1 MFDKIRNK
9 HFAHI
14 FSVLGVTAKQL
25 SAAQVSVYVVQYVCT
40 ITIGSDGSDSQLSH
54 FSFLPT
60 KLSNWPQKKLFRPAK
75 VQNILQ
81 YHKCL
86 TGVKNRT
93 TYLFLS
99 TECPKIY
106 CIIVLHLRYTYADA
120 VQICG
125 KFRNTQ

>member
-25 SAAQVSVYVVQYVCT
+25 SAAQVSVYVVQYVFT

-54 FSFLPT
+54 FSFLPQNFPIGL
-60 KLSNWPQKKLFRPAK
+60 KRNWSRPTM

-81 YHKCL
+81 YH
-86 TGVKNRT
+86 T

-99 TECPKIY
+99 TA
-106 CIIVLHLRYTYADA
+106 LRYEY
-120 VQICG
+120 I
-125 KFRNTQ
+125 